1 MISDDVMLMR
11 RAIAAAR
18 ANLGR
23 TWPNPTVGCV
33 IARDGLAAAVAAT
46 RADGPVFIRDA
57 EAVAK
62 SYSRFFEDFAA
73 LGGHVYVE

>member
-33 IARDGLAAAVAAT
+33 IARDGLAAAVAAIG
-46 RADGPVFIRDA
+46 AEEPVILDGA
-57 EAVAK
+57 EAVNK
-62 SYSRFFEDFAA
+62 SYPGFFEQFRA
-73 LGGHVYVE
+73 LGGRTEP